1 MRLMEGTREMMEQ
14 RIFEMLGEYKT
25 VPEIADELGMDHDE
39 AMPVVR
45 RVLKERGTP
54 QLVEMARSL
63 DRLAAARQLI

>member
-1 MRLMEGTREMMEQ
+1 MEGTREMIEQ

-25 VPEIADELGMDHDE
+25 VPEIADELGMDPDE

-45 RVLKERGTP
+45 RVLRERGTP

-63 DRLAAARQLI
+63 DRLAAARELI